1 MKREVKIISLAYAQS
16 QIGSYVVVLSETN
29 GFRKLPVVIKTADAQ
44 QIALKLEKMDS
55 PRPTTH
61 DLISNLSVA
70 FNIEC
75 TEACIY
81 SVVEGIFY
89 SRSTFRNG
97 IDDINIECSCGDA
110 ILLSLNFGCPLYV
123 SEEVLESC
131 GITIDDDGNFVP
143 EEQKSEKRK
152 ISIDDLK
159 IMMEDAIS
167 EEDYE
172 LAAELRDQIS
182 KLESGDGGIK

>member
-16 QIGSYVVVLSETN
+16 QVGSYVVVLSELN
-29 GFRKLPVVIKTADAQ
+29 GFRKLPVVVKTSDAQ

-61 DLISNLSVA
+61 DVITNLSVG
-70 FNIEC
+70 FNIDCVES
-75 TEACIY
+75 CIY
-81 SVVEGIFY
+81 NVVEGIFY
-89 SRSTFRNG
+89 SKSTFNNG
-97 IDDINIECSCGDA
+97 IDDISVECSCGDA

-123 SEEVLESC
+123 TEEVLSTC
-131 GITIDDDGNFVP
+131 GIVVDDEGNFVSEEPKP
-143 EEQKSEKRK
+143 EARK
-152 ISIDDLK
+152 ISLQDLK
-159 IMMEDAIS
+159 VMMEEAIS

-182 KLESGDGGIK
+182 KLESEGK